1 MRLKKLEI
9 FGFKTFPEKTT
20 IHFQP
25 GITCIVGPNGCGK
38 SNVVDSILWVMGEQS
53 TKTLRGEKMEDVIFF
68 GSESRKTIGLAEV
81 TLTIGD
87 IRGELPSQYA
97 EYSEIEI
104 TRRLFRSG
112 ESEYLINKVHCR
124 LKDIRDILID
134 AGIGFKGHTVIEQGR
149 VERILTSTPED
160 RRAII
165 EDTAGI
171 MKYKFRKTEALRK
184 LESTQQNLL
193 RVRDIISEVKRQINS
208 LDRQVRK
215 AKDYQE
221 LAGSIR
227 ERDLALSVAK
237 YTALDNK
244 LNDLNSRDES
254 LKNEELQS
262 LSEFTRIEADGEET
276 RTAIIEEDKNLSAMR
291 QCLHE
296 VEKEIGGN
304 ENRLIL
310 NENQMTH
317 QKGEVE
323 RISSEI
329 AKLKEDILSLT
340 MSLDSFNIERDI
352 VEKFLSNGEI
362 SVVEEEQ
369 RYEAAS
375 REFHDLQET
384 IENARKTLFG
394 IVTKITE
401 ARNKEVS
408 LQSRASELA
417 RLKDRIISERD
428 NSLSAISDVR
438 IRISSTDEI
447 RNTTRNE
454 LNEKQQLL
462 KALSDKL
469 ASLENVIRELT
480 DGLHSKKELLHRSE
494 ARYHSLEEME
504 KNLVGYQEGVRSLF
518 LSRAKNEIN
527 VEGICGIVADF
538 LEVTGAEGFSAE
550 KVIETVLGD
559 RLQNVVVTD
568 HGDTKKA
575 IEFLKTKSAGRSSF
589 IPLTPRITGDRIN
602 RDSAHFFNEKMG
614 AVPIYPGVLGP
625 ALNFVTCK
633 DEYKALAEYLLSD
646 VIIVDSLDTALSL
659 WNEDGCGFTF
669 ATLDG
674 EIVEPGGR
682 IAGGV
687 STGKSQGLIE
697 KRKEL
702 RNLKAEV
709 VKLNQEVSAIDVDL
723 DRVKKENG
731 LVKQQIEDF
740 NIQVRHAELSL
751 VNKEKDLEAL
761 RDEETRRDFQIETLS
776 AEDREIDTEVVTLK
790 EELKKYEG
798 DIHTLIS
805 EQLSIEQNIQELI
818 ETQRLG
824 REKWE
829 EAQRVVTVKKL
840 ELATQKAK
848 KESLSIRIIEI
859 ERRIQE
865 AGGLIEEKEDDILK
879 IRQRI
884 EEYVIQKRGVEAAI
898 KELWLKKE
906 ALYADVTGK
915 EQERSGKEEKLRLLE
930 EAIKERRRKIE
941 GLKDS
946 LNQIELQKTE
956 LRLQIGHLK
965 DSLYTA
971 YQVELEGELENPAH
985 KEFLN
990 NVNME
995 TLAAEVAAKKEKL
1008 NRMGPVNLASIE
1020 EYQELSQRYE
1030 FLTTQESDLT
1040 QACDTLHATI
1050 SIINKT
1056 TKEMFINTFHIINE
1070 KFQQM
1075 FQMFFQGGTSRL
1087 VLTDENNVLES
1098 GIEIIAQPPG
1108 KRVSQLALLSGG
1120 EKALTA
1126 MSLLFATFL
1135 ARPTPF
1141 CVLDEI
1147 DAPLDE
1153 TNTERYISTLREM
1166 MGFSQFIVITHN
1178 KRTMEGS
1185 DMLYGV
1191 TMEEPGVSKL
1201 ISVNLTKREEIVE
1214 DPAEMVLQSA

>member
-1 MRLKKLEI
+1 MRLRKLEI
-9 FGFKTFPEKTT
+9 FGFKTFPEKT
-20 IHFQP
+20 ILNFQP

-38 SNVVDSILWVMGEQS
+38 SNVVDAILWVMGEQS
-53 TKTLRGEKMEDVIFF
+53 TKTLRGERMEDVIFF
-68 GSESRKTIGLAEV
+68 GSETRKSLGLAEG
-81 TLTIGD
+81 TLTIGAIKGD
-87 IRGELPSQYA
+87 HTSHSPPE
-97 EYSEIEI
+97 
-104 TRRLFRSG
+104 
-112 ESEYLINKVHCR
+112 ES
-124 LKDIRDILID
+124 
-134 AGIGFKGHTVIEQGR
+134 
-149 VERILTSTPED
+149 
-160 RRAII
+160 RAII

-184 LESTQQNLL
+184 LESTQHNLL

-227 ERDLALSVAK
+227 ERDVALSVAK
-237 YTALDNK
+237 YTALDSN
-244 LNDLNSRDES
+244 LNDLNVRDES
-254 LKNEELQS
+254 LKNDELQA

-276 RTAIIEEDKNLSAMR
+276 RTAIIEEDKNLSVMK
-291 QCLHE
+291 QGLYE

-323 RISSEI
+323 RISYEI
-329 AKLKEDILSLT
+329 AKLKEDISSLTLSLG
-340 MSLDSFNIERDI
+340 SFNMERGI
-352 VEKFLSNGEI
+352 VEEFLYNGEV
-362 SVVEEEQ
+362 SVVEEER

-375 REFHDLQET
+375 KEFHDLQET

-408 LQSRASELA
+408 LQSRVSELA

-438 IRISSTDEI
+438 IRISSMDEI

-462 KALSDKL
+462 KSLSDKL

-480 DGLHSKKELLHRSE
+480 DSLHSKKELLHRSE

-518 LSRAKNEIN
+518 LSKAKNEIN

-538 LEVTGAEGFSAE
+538 FEVSGAEGFSAE

-559 RLQNVVVTD
+559 RLQNIVVTD
-568 HGDTKKA
+568 HGETKKA
-575 IEFLKTKSAGRSSF
+575 IEFLKTKRAGRSSF
-589 IPLTPRITGDRIN
+589 IPFTPRIHKGSINENLTGF
-602 RDSAHFFNEKMG
+602 SEKMG
-614 AVPIYPGVLGP
+614 RGVIGP
-625 ALNFVTCK
+625 ALNFVTCN
-633 DEYKALAEYLLSD
+633 DEYRALAEYLLSD

-659 WNEDGCGFTF
+659 WNEDKTGFTF

-687 STGKSQGLIE
+687 SNGKSQGLIE

-702 RNLKAEV
+702 KTLRADV
-709 VKLNQEVSAIDVDL
+709 SKLNQEGSAIDGDL
-723 DRVKKENG
+723 DRVKKESDQ
-731 LVKQQIEDF
+731 VKQQIEDF
-740 NIQVRHAELSL
+740 NSQVRQAELSL

-761 RDEETRRDFQIETLS
+761 RDEEKRREFQIETLS
-776 AEDREIDTEVVTLK
+776 AEEGEIDAEGVTLT

-798 DIHTLIS
+798 DINALIS
-805 EQLSIEQNIQELI
+805 RPLSVEQNIQELI
-818 ETQRLG
+818 ETQRIG

-840 ELATQKAK
+840 ELATQKEK
-848 KESLSIRIIEI
+848 KESLSIRITEI
-859 ERRIQE
+859 ERRIQD
-865 AGGLIEEKEDDILK
+865 AGGLIGERENDILK

-884 EEYVIQKRGVEAAI
+884 EDYVVEKAGVEAAI
-898 KELWLKKE
+898 KELWIKKE
-906 ALYADVTGK
+906 ALYTDVTVK
-915 EQERSGKEEKLRLLE
+915 EQDRSGKEEKLRLLE
-930 EAIKERRRKIE
+930 EAIKERRRKVE
-941 GLKDS
+941 GLKNS

-956 LRLQIGHLK
+956 MRLQMGHLK

-971 YQVELEGELENPAH
+971 YQAELEVALENTAH

-995 TLAAEVAAKKEKL
+995 TLSAEGAAKKEKL
-1008 NRMGPVNLASIE
+1008 NRM
-1020 EYQELSQRYE
+1020 
-1030 FLTTQESDLT
+1030 
-1040 QACDTLHATI
+1040 
-1050 SIINKT
+1050 
-1056 TKEMFINTFHIINE
+1056 
-1070 KFQQM
+1070 
-1075 FQMFFQGGTSRL
+1075 
-1087 VLTDENNVLES
+1087 
-1098 GIEIIAQPPG
+1098 
-1108 KRVSQLALLSGG
+1108 
-1120 EKALTA
+1120 
-1126 MSLLFATFL
+1126 
-1135 ARPTPF
+1135 
-1141 CVLDEI
+1141 
-1147 DAPLDE
+1147 
-1153 TNTERYISTLREM
+1153 
-1166 MGFSQFIVITHN
+1166 
-1178 KRTMEGS
+1178 
-1185 DMLYGV
+1185 
-1191 TMEEPGVSKL
+1191 
-1201 ISVNLTKREEIVE
+1201 
-1214 DPAEMVLQSA
+1214 

>member
-87 IRGELPSQYA
+87 IRGELTSQYSGF
-97 EYSEIEI
+97 SEIEI

-112 ESEYLINKVHCR
+112 ESEYLINKVQCR

-184 LESTQQNLL
+184 LESTQHNLL

-227 ERDLALSVAK
+227 ERDIALSVAR
-237 YTALDNK
+237 YSALDNS
-244 LNDLNSRDES
+244 LNDLNSREES
-254 LKNEELQS
+254 LRNEDLQA
-262 LSEFTRIEADGEET
+262 LSEFTRIEAEGEET
-276 RTAIIEEDKNLSAMR
+276 RTAIIEEDKNLAAMR
-291 QCLHE
+291 QRLHE

-323 RISSEI
+323 RILSEI
-329 AKLKEDILSLT
+329 SKLKEDISSLT
-340 MSLDSFNIERDI
+340 TSLDSFNMERDI
-352 VEKFLSNGEI
+352 VEEFLSNGEV
-362 SVVEEEQ
+362 SVLEEER
-369 RYEAAS
+369 RYDAAS
-375 REFHDLQET
+375 REFHNLQET

-401 ARNKEVS
+401 ARNREVS

-417 RLKDRIISERD
+417 RLKDRIVSERD

-447 RNTTRNE
+447 RNITSSE

-462 KALSDKL
+462 KSLSDKL
-469 ASLENVIRELT
+469 VSLENVIRELT
-480 DGLHSKKELLHRSE
+480 DNLHSKKELLHRSE

-518 LSRAKNEIN
+518 LSKAKNEIN

-538 LEVTGAEGFSAE
+538 FEVSGAEGFSAE

-559 RLQNVVVTD
+559 RLQNIVVTD
-568 HGDTKKA
+568 HGETKKA

-589 IPLTPRITGDRIN
+589 IPLTPRVNRGSINENLTGF
-602 RDSAHFFNEKMG
+602 SEKMG
-614 AVPIYPGVLGP
+614 RGVIGP

-633 DEYKALAEYLLSD
+633 DEYRALAEYLLSD

-659 WNEDGCGFTF
+659 WNEDKTGFTF

-687 STGKSQGLIE
+687 SNGKSQGLIE

-702 RNLKAEV
+702 KTLRADV
-709 VKLNQEVSAIDVDL
+709 AKLNQEVSAIESDL
-723 DRVKKENG
+723 DREKKESDH
-731 LVKQQIEDF
+731 VKQQIEDF
-740 NIQVRHAELSL
+740 NSQVRQAELSL

-761 RDEETRRDFQIETLS
+761 RDEEKRREFQIETLS
-776 AEDREIDTEVVTLK
+776 AEEREIDAEVVTLT

-798 DIHTLIS
+798 DIHALIS
-805 EQLSIEQNIQELI
+805 EQLSVEQNIQELI
-818 ETQRLG
+818 ETQRIG
-824 REKWE
+824 RERWE

-840 ELATQKAK
+840 ELATQREKR
-848 KESLSIRIIEI
+848 ESLSVRINEI
-859 ERRIQE
+859 ERRIEE
-865 AGGLIEEKEDDILK
+865 AEGLIEEKEDDILN
-879 IRQRI
+879 IRQRM
-884 EEYVIQKRGVEAAI
+884 EEYLIERAGVETAI

-965 DSLYTA
+965 DSVYTA
-971 YQVELEGELENPAH
+971 YQVELAGEIDNPVH

-990 NVNME
+990 NADME
-995 TLAAEVAAKKEKL
+995 TLSAEVAAQKEKL

-1020 EYQELSQRYE
+1020 EYQELNQRYE
-1030 FLTTQESDLT
+1030 FLTTQEADLT

-1050 SIINKT
+1050 SKINKT
-1056 TKEMFINTFHIINE
+1056 TKEMFINTFNVINE

-1098 GIEIIAQPPG
+1098 GIEIVAQPPG

-1153 TNTERYISTLREM
+1153 TNTERYIRTLREM
-1166 MGFSQFIVITHN
+1166 MGFSQFVVITHN

-1201 ISVNLTKREEIVE
+1201 ISVNLTKRENSEE
-1214 DPAEMVLQSA
+1214 YQPEMALQTVG

>member
-87 IRGELPSQYA
+87 IRGELPSQYS

-237 YTALDNK
+237 YTALDNS
-244 LNDLNSRDES
+244 LNDLNVRDES
-254 LKNEELQS
+254 LKNDELQA

-276 RTAIIEEDKNLSAMR
+276 RTAIIEEDKNLSVMK
-291 QCLHE
+291 QGLYE

-323 RISSEI
+323 RISYEI
-329 AKLKEDILSLT
+329 AKLKEDISSLTLSLE
-340 MSLDSFNIERDI
+340 SFNMERGI
-352 VEKFLSNGEI
+352 VEEFLYNGEV
-362 SVVEEEQ
+362 SVVEEER

-375 REFHDLQET
+375 KEFHDLQET

-428 NSLSAISDVR
+428 NSLSAVSDVR
-438 IRISSTDEI
+438 IRISSIDEI

-462 KALSDKL
+462 KSLSDKL

-480 DGLHSKKELLHRSE
+480 DSLHSKKELLHRSE

-538 LEVTGAEGFSAE
+538 FEVTGAEGFSAE

-589 IPLTPRITGDRIN
+589 IPLTPRINGIN

-614 AVPIYPGVLGP
+614 AVPIYPGVLGL

-659 WNEDGCGFTF
+659 WNEDDCGFTF
-669 ATLDG
+669 ATIEG

-723 DRVKKENG
+723 EGVKKENS

-740 NIQVRHAELSL
+740 NTQVRQAELSL

-761 RDEETRRDFQIETLS
+761 RDEETRREFQIETLS
-776 AEDREIDTEVVTLK
+776 AEDREIDLEVVTLK
-790 EELKKYEG
+790 EEVKKYEG
-798 DIHTLIS
+798 DIHSLIS
-805 EQLSIEQNIQELI
+805 EQLSLEQNIQELI
-818 ETQRLG
+818 ESQRRG

-829 EAQRVVTVKKL
+829 EVQRVVTVKKL
-840 ELATQKAK
+840 ELATQKEK
-848 KESLSIRIIEI
+848 KESLLIRIMEI
-859 ERRIQE
+859 ERRILE
-865 AGGLIEEKEDDILK
+865 AGGLINEKENDILK

-884 EEYVIQKRGVEAAI
+884 EDYLIEKKGIEAAI

-906 ALYADVTGK
+906 ALYADLTDK
-915 EQERSGKEEKLRLLE
+915 EQERSSKEEKLRLLD

-956 LRLQIGHLK
+956 LRLQVGHLK

-971 YQVELEGELENPAH
+971 YQVEMEAELENPAH
-985 KEFLN
+985 KELLN

-995 TLAAEVAAKKEKL
+995 TLSAEVSAKKEKL

-1050 SIINKT
+1050 SKINKT
-1056 TKEMFINTFHIINE
+1056 TREMFINTFHIINE

-1098 GIEIIAQPPG
+1098 GIDIIAQPPG
-1108 KRVSQLALLSGG
+1108 KKVSQLALLSGG

-1185 DMLYGV
+1185 DILYGV

-1201 ISVNLTKREEIVE
+1201 ISVNLTKREDLVE